1 MNRRIILSAILLC
14 ISCLVFG
21 QAKKPTIMVVPSEG
35 WCIRNGYVSE
45 FDNMGEIKVVPDYAK
60 AFREDSHIRTMVSAM
75 ADFMAKENFPIQSL
89 EAELKRLQNETAEMS
104 MMSGK
109 YEGGE
114 IAESPIEKL
123 RRTAKADIILDLDY
137 NITKTGP
144 RQQVEFNL
152 QAIDA
157 YSSNIISGNTGLSSE
172 ISASRPPTSV
182 LEESVLSFKDNFLTG
197 LQIYF
202 DDLFTNG
209 REITVTLFRYDSCP
223 IDFEEEFEIDDEYVE
238 LADLIEDWFTLNTV
252 GGQFNKAEKSANR
265 MRFNRVRIPIY
276 SINKRTG
283 KEVAIDAEG
292 FIKSLVSMLKKD
304 PYNLVV
310 GSTPKGLGE
319 VWITIGDK

>member
-1 MNRRIILSAILLC
+1 M
-14 ISCLVFG
+14 
-21 QAKKPTIMVVPSEG
+21 
-35 WCIRNGYVSE
+35 
-45 FDNMGEIKVVPDYAK
+45 
-60 AFREDSHIRTMVSAM
+60 
-75 ADFMAKENFPIQSL
+75 
-89 EAELKRLQNETAEMS
+89 
-104 MMSGK
+104 
-109 YEGGE
+109 
-114 IAESPIEKL
+114 
-123 RRTAKADIILDLDY
+123 
-137 NITKTGP
+137 
-144 RQQVEFNL
+144 
-152 QAIDA
+152 
-157 YSSNIISGNTGLSSE
+157 
-172 ISASRPPTSV
+172 
-182 LEESVLSFKDNFLTG
+182 
-197 LQIYF
+197 QIYF

>member
-1 MNRRIILSAILLC
+1 
-14 ISCLVFG
+14 
-21 QAKKPTIMVVPSEG
+21 
-35 WCIRNGYVSE
+35 
-45 FDNMGEIKVVPDYAK
+45 
-60 AFREDSHIRTMVSAM
+60 
-75 ADFMAKENFPIQSL
+75 
-89 EAELKRLQNETAEMS
+89 

-137 NITKTGP
+137 NIIKTGP

-157 YSSNIISGNTGLSSE
+157 YSSNIISGNTGLSSV
-172 ISASRPPTSV
+172 ISASTPPTSV

-276 SINKRTG
+276 AINKRTG